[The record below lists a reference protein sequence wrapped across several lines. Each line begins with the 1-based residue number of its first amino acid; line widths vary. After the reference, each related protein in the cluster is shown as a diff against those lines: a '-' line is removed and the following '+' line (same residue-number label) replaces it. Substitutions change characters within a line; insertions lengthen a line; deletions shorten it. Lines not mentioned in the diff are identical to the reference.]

1 MRESTRK
8 AILDVTFNK
17 RTEVSRQI
25 TFYTNE
31 LSVVKQTIH
40 NTKNRHKELQRKFR
54 NDKKKHEELLESIRE
69 KATSEQNAGLRELE
83 SLRKKL
89 SSKIKELE
97 RIEKKRTV
105 ANEQI
110 IISLESVSHLTPYN
124 TEL

>member
-1 MRESTRK
+1 MK
-8 AILDVTFNK
+8 
-17 RTEVSRQI
+17 
-25 TFYTNE
+25 
-31 LSVVKQTIH
+31 SVVFSGSKAGLLASASDVL
-40 NTKNRHKELQRKFR
+40 TKNRHKELQRKFR